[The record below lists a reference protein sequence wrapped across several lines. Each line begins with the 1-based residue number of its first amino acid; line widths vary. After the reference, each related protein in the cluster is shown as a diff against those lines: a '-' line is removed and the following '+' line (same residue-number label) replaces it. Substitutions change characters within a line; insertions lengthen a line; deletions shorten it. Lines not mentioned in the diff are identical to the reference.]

1 MIILKITVVVVVKS
15 PLAEFKLV
23 ASVVDPLQEQGIR
36 HNFTQF
42 VPPYTICALYTIC
55 AVICTGEG
63 VHVV

>member
-42 VPPYTICALYTIC
+42 VPLTQFVPFTQFVL
-55 AVICTGEG
+55 
-63 VHVV
+63 